1 MTEPRGASGLPARIE
16 KIVGRERADAAAD
29 AARRTVETMDR
40 DNAWYQEPAHVFRP
54 LTVTRLA

>member
-16 KIVGRERADAAAD
+16 EVVGRERADAAAA

-40 DNAWYQEPAHVFRP
+40 DNAWNQEPAHVFRP
-54 LTVTRLA
+54 PAAARPS